1 MRVEQLWPLLHWD
14 GRGSLNKVNCTCSGE
29 RIREAAAGPTGLW
42 PCAWATPPLGASC
55 PPVERC
61 AAHRTSRRSAPS
73 RLVQA
78 GCSANGGTEP
88 EVVGRALSRTVGL
101 GPHRRLTRRSRQHRP
116 GARGL
121 NSVSR
126 STLGR
131 SLRRPRCPRQCRPRS
146 HSNAE
151 PSRERC
157 KWRGTSGPQP
167 GPADTACAGSV
178 AQGQGRSAETRWS
191 HRQSWPACMRGDTC
205 AHSIPSLAPR
215 WKGGRDI
222 WGPGLLRR
230 RFNYRFSAAG
240 RWARIG
246 KEGGS
251 SEPCHFPTSA
261 ASSKGGIQTFS
272 PQAAEWTVVAPA

>member
-1 MRVEQLWPLLHWD
+1 M
-14 GRGSLNKVNCTCSGE
+14 NAFE
-29 RIREAAAGPTGLW
+29 RPRLW
-42 PCAWATPPLGASC
+42 PCAWTTPPLDASC
-55 PPVERC
+55 PPVEPC
-61 AAHRTSRRSAPS
+61 SAHRTSPPVCFLPS
-73 RLVQA
+73 GPGRLFSKWRHRTRGGGQ
-78 GCSANGGTEP
+78 GTEQ
-88 EVVGRALSRTVGL
+88 EVGL
-101 GPHRRLTRRSRQHRP
+101 GPHRRLTQRSRQHRP

-121 NSVSR
+121 NSASR
-126 STLGR
+126 SPLGR
-131 SLRRPRCPRQCRPRS
+131 SLRRPQSPRRCRPRS

-167 GPADTACAGSV
+167 GPAGTACAGSV

-191 HRQSWPACMRGDTC
+191 HGQREAWPACMRGDTC